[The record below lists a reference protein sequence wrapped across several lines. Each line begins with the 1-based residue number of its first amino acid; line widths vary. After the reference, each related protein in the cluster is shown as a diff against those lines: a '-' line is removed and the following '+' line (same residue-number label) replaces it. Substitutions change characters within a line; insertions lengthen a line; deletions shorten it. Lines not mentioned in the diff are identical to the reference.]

1 MLAEL
6 LACYV
11 LQHDPDV
18 DVIWV
23 SGWPV
28 EEVKKFGGA
37 YGYLSR
43 RKRWASDKKTLF
55 IFDDAQMSYKDI
67 QLWNDFFKT
76 MHGYDKRRAIAFTSY
91 GSPTLRVYKQ
101 GTPLEWSDGQ
111 TVTLRPLHHGDG
123 LPPVGLLFSREE
135 FDDLISR
142 HYPSQLYY
150 FDSSFFDS
158 VFSLTGGHVGAV
170 LGFMTAIVFH
180 DVCLLYL
187 AEVDDLILYFSR
199 TVNSDTPQAQCIRGT
214 CFWKKLV
221 RMTCANSSPHP
232 PFKRVSQ
239 KMRTSKTH
247 PSLVSSPLSFIM
259 VL

>member
-1 MLAEL
+1 MVLAKL
-6 LACYV
+6 LARYI
-11 LQHDPDV
+11 LQRNPDV

-43 RKRWASDKKTLF
+43 RKRWVLEKKTVF
-55 IFDDAQMSYKDI
+55 IFNDAQMSYNDR

-91 GSPTLRVYKQ
+91 GSPTSRVCKQ

-111 TVTLRPLHHGDG
+111 TMILRPLHHGDG

-135 FDDLISR
+135 FDDLISK
-142 HYPSQLYY
+142 HYPSQGYY

-170 LGFMTAIVFH
+170 LGFMMAIVSH
-180 DVCLLYL
+180 DVCFLYL
-187 AEVDDLILYFSR
+187 AEAMI
-199 TVNSDTPQAQCIRGT
+199 
-214 CFWKKLV
+214 
-221 RMTCANSSPHP
+221 
-232 PFKRVSQ
+232 
-239 KMRTSKTH
+239 
-247 PSLVSSPLSFIM
+247 
-259 VL
+259 